1 MAKATV
7 SFVTS
12 ADASDITIQADTD
25 RNTDSLGN
33 RKTAFLYG
41 DTAYFR
47 VYAENPDNV
56 SVCATDGIIT
66 SHGVF
71 YEDVADEAVTFID
84 AATASPEKP
93 IYSLSSYSWA
103 GKSLGDVTRLG
114 VFSVGCALAPDP
126 SAGLI
131 GTAMV
136 SYRSAYKLYGVTVSP
151 KSVSEY
157 PVTVYAGAKNG

>member
-1 MAKATV
+1 MTKATV

-12 ADASDITIQADTD
+12 ADAEDITIQADTD

-66 SHGVF
+66 SYGVF

-84 AATASPEKP
+84 AETAATEKP
-93 IYSLSSYSWA
+93 VYSLSSYSWA
-103 GKSLGDVTRLG
+103 GKSLGEVKRLG
-114 VFSVGCALAPDP
+114 VFSVGCAMVPDP
-126 SAGLI
+126 SVGLI

-136 SYRSAYKLYGVTVSP
+136 SYRSAYRLYGVTVGT
-151 KSVSEY
+151 KSMSEY